1 MLDFSSQYGVFVD
14 DIEFY
19 TNHLPESHK
28 DYFNQNIYNYWI
40 SSSHNTYL
48 PYGQV
53 MDPSNSCYYKLIL
66 NLYFGGCIEIDTDS
80 VSPDKQDILITHL
93 PTNSKKIKLSEIFE
107 IVVDAINNKIA
118 KGIVSGPVIMTFDN
132 KKLVKKEE
140 HEIFWKVL
148 ERYLLNAQNYTM
160 VAVIDDKFDLTQLKI
175 SELSNKILLRWGE
188 NKNNCNVIKGNDGME
203 IAIKPTDK
211 VGKDLCRP
219 PPNFLSSNPNFNYI
233 KTANSWLHLKKGPH
247 ELVDQITKST
257 IKVSNQTVS
266 ASYDPLITAKEVL
279 SLNTVK
285 SIMANKKIELPPAT
299 PPPNVNQIVNL
310 QRNLMRIYPH
320 MSYTLSQNYDNMAF
334 FRNGVQITAL
344 NLQYL
349 SNPWFLNSAV
359 FMPAYGVACSPFKT
373 KAAQNANEKCFNGW
387 DSLFLPNQF
396 KVARDDPLA
405 YRLKPLWL
413 LGLLPYPKL
422 YTLKLSIQ
430 ELHKV
435 DETKG
440 NSRTNDVD
448 EYPIFNVV
456 YGLNNNSAST
466 NSKQQV
472 VTINNVDPT
481 VPFFVLEVVKSGSF
495 GLGLSKAFS
504 TVNIGSKYKGGAEI
518 PWSINKLK
526 GEVLITMHKIRRT
539 ISGNYNKVELDDN
552 CENSNI
558 FNSRKQIEAKVSFEW
573 IATAEIPE
581 VKMFN
586 LSINNLR
593 REVSYKD
600 KKVVDFLSDLKL
612 FTKYQTD
619 LMNKVSELRLTEKQP
634 SKEKLVEEDAEAAH
648 YSDNMPSLIK
658 DAKPTDVKAV
668 TDE

>member
-1 MLDFSSQYGVFVD
+1 MLDFSQQYGVFVD
-14 DIEFY
+14 DVEYY
-19 TNHLPESHK
+19 TNHLLESHPN
-28 DYFNQNIYNYWI
+28 YFDQNIYNYWI

-66 NLYFGGCIEIDTDS
+66 NLYFGGCVEIDTDS
-80 VSPDKQDILITHL
+80 VTPDKQDILITHL
-93 PTNSKKIKLSEIFE
+93 PTNSKKIKLSEILE
-107 IVVDAINNKIA
+107 IVVDAIKNKMA
-118 KGIVSGPVIMTFDN
+118 KGIVSGPIILTFDN
-132 KKLVKKEE
+132 KKLLKKEE

-148 ERYLLNAQNYTM
+148 ERHLLNAQNYTM
-160 VAVIDDKFDLTQLKI
+160 VAPIDDTFDLTLLKI

-188 NKNNCNVIKGNDGME
+188 NKNNCNVIKGADGME

-219 PPNFLSSNPNFNYI
+219 PPTFLSANPDYNYI
-233 KTANSWLHLKKGPH
+233 KTSKRWLHLKKGPH
-247 ELVDQITKST
+247 ELVNQITQT
-257 IKVSNQTVS
+257 AIKESNQTVS
-266 ASYDPLITAKEVL
+266 ASYDPMISVKDLKEMI
-279 SLNTVK
+279 SQ
-285 SIMANKKIELPPAT
+285 KKVEIT

-310 QRNLMRIYPH
+310 QRNLMRVYPH
-320 MSYTLSQNYDNMAF
+320 MSYTMSQNYDNMVF

-349 SNPWFLNSAV
+349 SNSWFLNSAV

-373 KAAQNANEKCFNGW
+373 KAAKNANDKCFTGW
-387 DSLFLPNQF
+387 DSLFLPN
-396 KVARDDPLA
+396 KVAHDDPLA

-440 NSRTNDVD
+440 NSQTNDVD

-456 YGLNNNSAST
+456 YGLNKNSAST
-466 NSKQQV
+466 NTKQQV

-504 TVNIGSKYKGGAEI
+504 KVNIGSKYKGGAEI
-518 PWSINKLK
+518 PWGINKLK

-539 ISGNYNKVELDDN
+539 ISGNYNKVDLGDN

-573 IATAEIPE
+573 IATTEIPE
-581 VKMFN
+581 VKMYN
-586 LSINNLR
+586 LTINNLR
-593 REVSYKD
+593 REHPYKD
-600 KKVVDFLSDLKL
+600 KKVADFLSELKL
-612 FTKYQTD
+612 LTKYQTD
-619 LMNKVSELRLTEKQP
+619 LMNKVIKLGITDKQP
-634 SKEKLVEEDAEAAH
+634 PPKMEEEDAEAAH
-648 YSDNMPSLIK
+648 YSNDMTPLIK
-658 DAKPTDVKAV
+658 DSKPTDDKAV